1 MKLLVDTQAF
11 IWFVED
17 DKQLPVKIRKE
28 LENSKNTV
36 IVSIASLWEMTIKM
50 TLGKLKI
57 SCDIEQMIDKL
68 YLNGFETLPILPV
81 HIIELST
88 LDYLHRDPFDRIIIA
103 QGLSENISIVSS
115 DNIFDLYKVKRNWK

>member
-17 DKQLPVKIRKE
+17 DKQLPLRIRKE
-28 LENSKNTV
+28 LENSNNTV
-36 IVSIASLWEMTIKM
+36 IISIASLWEMTIKM

-103 QGLSENISIVSS
+103 QGLSENITIVSS

>member
-103 QGLSENISIVSS
+103 QGLSENITIVSS

>member
-1 MKLLVDTQAF
+1 MKLLLDTQAF

-103 QGLSENISIVSS
+103 QGLSENITIVSS